1 MPDLRDFA
9 GMRYEDGLHGQ
20 RGVLV
25 GNRWSV
31 VSTCKRSWVSLPV
44 AVILVAT
51 LCAPHG
57 SALAQDAKAED
68 PLARPAGLEPDI
80 SFWRK
85 IFGEVST
92 DQALIHDNRYLGIV
106 YEKLELSG
114 YSGDAAR
121 QKAMDGAKARY
132 VGILNR
138 LADGSRAGLGKDE
151 RRVLS
156 LWAGRPGNSSLRA
169 AAERVRVQQGLSD
182 RFLTGFVRSGRWQE
196 HIRDSLRQSGVP
208 EKLAALPHVESSFN
222 PEARSYVGAAGLWQF
237 TAGTGRRYMR
247 IDSAVDERRDPYR
260 SSEAAARLLKANYGE
275 LDSWPLAI
283 TAYNH
288 GTGGLRRAIRDLG
301 TDNIETIVRNYDGR
315 TFGFASRNF
324 YVSFLAAEE
333 VERNADK
340 FFGPVT
346 RDAPEKLVSIE
357 IPSYLSASTLEKT
370 LGVPRETLQAYNPS
384 LLPAIWAGKRYVPR
398 GYSLR
403 LPDGLSSADAS
414 VRLAAVP
421 GGDRRTVQISEQ
433 GPRSHRVRRGET
445 LSGIAGRYRVSPARL
460 ASLNGLSKR
469 NLIRIGQVLK
479 LPGSAAASTASESSA
494 PAKARAT
501 KTYVVRR
508 GDNLAII
515 AKRTGITQGRL
526 MAINSLGNPN
536 RIYPGQRLRLAGSGE
551 GG

>member
-1 MPDLRDFA
+1 M
-9 GMRYEDGLHGQ
+9 GK
-20 RGVLV
+20 VL
-25 GNRWSV
+25 SV
-31 VSTCKRSWVSLPV
+31 VSARKRGWASLPV

-57 SALAQDAKAED
+57 SAFALAAQTEE
-68 PLARPAGLEPDI
+68 PLTRPAGLEPDI
-80 SFWRK
+80 RFWRK

-106 YEKLELSG
+106 YEKLDLSG
-114 YSGDAAR
+114 YAGDAAR
-121 QKAMDGAKARY
+121 QQAMDAVKAKY
-132 VGILNR
+132 VRILNR

-151 RRVLS
+151 RHVLS
-156 LWAGRPGNSSLRA
+156 LWAGRPGNASLRA

-182 RFLTGFVRSGRWQE
+182 RFLAGFVRSGRWQD
-196 HIRDSLRQSGVP
+196 HIRDSLREAGVP
-208 EKLAALPHVESSFN
+208 AQLAALPHVESSFN

-260 SSEAAARLLKANYGE
+260 SSEAAARLLKSNYGE

-288 GTGGLRRAIRDLG
+288 GTGGLRRAIRDFG

-333 VERNADK
+333 VERNAEQY
-340 FFGPVT
+340 FGPVS
-346 RDAPEKLVSIE
+346 RDAPEVLTSIE
-357 IPSYLSASTLEKT
+357 MPAYLSASTLERT
-370 LGVPRETLQAYNPS
+370 LGVPKETLQAYNPS
-384 LLPAIWAGKRYVPR
+384 LLPPIWSGKKYVPR

-403 LPDGLSSADAS
+403 LPAGLSSADAGG
-414 VRLAAVP
+414 RLAAIP
-421 GGDRRTVQISEQ
+421 GADRRTAQVSDPVS
-433 GPRSHRVRRGET
+433 GSHRVRRGET
-445 LSGIAGRYRVSPARL
+445 LSGIASRYGVSAARL

-469 NLIRIGQVLK
+469 NLIRVGQVLK
-479 LPGSAAASTASESSA
+479 LPGRGASASVALSGV
-494 PAKARAT
+494 PRQAKTSR
-501 KTYVVRR
+501 TYVVRR

-536 RIYPGQRLRLAGSGE
+536 RIYPGQRLRLAGNSE

>member
-1 MPDLRDFA
+1 M
-9 GMRYEDGLHGQ
+9 GIGL
-20 RGVLV
+20 
-25 GNRWSV
+25 SV
-31 VSTCKRSWVSLPV
+31 VNSCNGLRLPV
-44 AVILVAT
+44 VVLALAAV
-51 LCAPHG
+51 CAPQPL
-57 SALAQDAKAED
+57 ALAAEA
-68 PLARPAGLEPDI
+68 PATEALARPAGLEPDI

-92 DQALIHDNRYLGIV
+92 DQALVHDNRYLGIV
-106 YEKLELSG
+106 YEKLDLSG
-114 YSGDAAR
+114 YSSDAAR
-121 QKAMDGAKARY
+121 QQKMDAAKAKYTR
-132 VGILNR
+132 VLNR
-138 LADGSRAGLGKDE
+138 LADGSRDSLGKDE
-151 RRVLS
+151 RRVLA

-196 HIRDSLRQSGVP
+196 HIRESLREAGVP

-237 TAGTGRRYMR
+237 TAGTGRRYLR
-247 IDSAVDERRDPYR
+247 IDGAVDERRDPYR

-288 GTGGLRRAIRDLG
+288 GTGGMRRAIRAFG
-301 TDNIETIVRNYDGR
+301 TDNIETIVRNYDGK

-333 VERNADK
+333 VERNAEK
-340 FFGPVT
+340 FFGPIS
-346 RDAPEKLVSIE
+346 RDAAEPLISIE
-357 IPSYLSASTLEKT
+357 MPAYLSASTLERT
-370 LGVPRETLQAYNPS
+370 LGVPKETLQAYNPS
-384 LLPAIWAGKRYVPR
+384 LLPAIWSGKKYVPR
-398 GYSLR
+398 GYNLR
-403 LPDGLSSADAS
+403 LPEGLSSADAGE
-414 VRLAAVP
+414 RLAAIP
-421 GGDRRTVQISEQ
+421 GGDRRTVQVSDPVS
-433 GPRSHRVRRGET
+433 GSHRVRRGET
-445 LSGIAGRYRVSPARL
+445 LSGIASRYGVSAARL

-479 LPGSAAASTASESSA
+479 LPGGAASAYVASSGA
-494 PAKARAT
+494 PRPAKAT

-536 RIYPGQRLRLAGSGE
+536 KIFPGQRLRLARSSE

>member
-1 MPDLRDFA
+1 M
-9 GMRYEDGLHGQ
+9 
-20 RGVLV
+20 
-25 GNRWSV
+25 
-31 VSTCKRSWVSLPV
+31 
-44 AVILVAT
+44 AT
-51 LCAPHG
+51 LCTPHG
-57 SALAQDAKAED
+57 SAFALEAQAEE
-68 PLARPAGLEPDI
+68 PLTRPAGLEPDI

-106 YEKLELSG
+106 YEKLDLSG

-121 QKAMDGAKARY
+121 QQAMDAVKAKY
-132 VGILNR
+132 VRILNR
-138 LADGSRAGLGKDE
+138 LADGSRTGLGKDE
-151 RRVLS
+151 RHVLS
-156 LWAGRPGNSSLRA
+156 LWAGRPGNASLRA

-196 HIRDSLRQSGVP
+196 HIRDSLREAGVP
-208 EKLAALPHVESSFN
+208 EQLAALPHVESSFN

-260 SSEAAARLLKANYGE
+260 SSEAAARLLKSNYGE

-288 GTGGLRRAIRDLG
+288 GTGGLRRAIRDFG

-333 VERNADK
+333 VERTAEK
-340 FFGPVT
+340 YFGPVS
-346 RDAPEKLVSIE
+346 RDAPELLTSIE
-357 IPSYLSASTLEKT
+357 MPAYLSASTLERT
-370 LGVPRETLQAYNPS
+370 LGVPKETLQAYNPS
-384 LLPAIWAGKRYVPR
+384 LLPPIWSGKKYVPR

-403 LPDGLSSADAS
+403 LPASLSSADAGE
-414 VRLAAVP
+414 RLAAIP
-421 GGDRRTVQISEQ
+421 GGDRRTVQVSDPVS
-433 GPRSHRVRRGET
+433 GSHRVRRGET
-445 LSGIAGRYRVSPARL
+445 LSGIASRYGVSAARL

-469 NLIRIGQVLK
+469 NLIRVGQVLK
-479 LPGSAAASTASESSA
+479 LPGRGATASVASSGV
-494 PAKARAT
+494 PRQAKAT

-536 RIYPGQRLRLAGSGE
+536 RIYPGQRLRLAGSSE